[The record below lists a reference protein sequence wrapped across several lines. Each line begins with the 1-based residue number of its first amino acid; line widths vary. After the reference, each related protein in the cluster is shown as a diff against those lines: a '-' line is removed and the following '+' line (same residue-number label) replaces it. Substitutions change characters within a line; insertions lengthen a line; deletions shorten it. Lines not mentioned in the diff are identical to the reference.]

1 MWIPSDTP
9 TLSTFFPLN
18 LDKSTF
24 TSAAI
29 IIALV
34 LAGCGIVS
42 AMSFSSLLLAVVSLA
57 VGVGCGW
64 YAKNVYD
71 KYFKDK

>member
-1 MWIPSDTP
+1 MKTMTWKTKLII
-9 TLSTFFPLN
+9 
-18 LDKSTF
+18 
-24 TSAAI
+24 AAI

-42 AMSFSSLLLAVVSLA
+42 AMSFGSLLLAVVSFA

-71 KYFKDK
+71 KYFVGK

>member
-1 MWIPSDTP
+1 MKTMTWKTKLII
-9 TLSTFFPLN
+9 
-18 LDKSTF
+18 
-24 TSAAI
+24 AAI

-42 AMSFSSLLLAVVSLA
+42 AMNFGSLLLAVVSLA
-57 VGVGCGW
+57 VGIGCGW

-71 KYFKDK
+71 KYFVSK

>member
-1 MWIPSDTP
+1 MKTMTWKTKLII
-9 TLSTFFPLN
+9 
-18 LDKSTF
+18 
-24 TSAAI
+24 AAI
-29 IIALV
+29 VIALV

-42 AMSFSSLLLAVVSLA
+42 AMSFGSLLLAVVSLA

-71 KYFKDK
+71 KYFKDKFSGKYYKEDD

>member
-1 MWIPSDTP
+1 MIIKNINKMKTMTWKTKLII
-9 TLSTFFPLN
+9 
-18 LDKSTF
+18 
-24 TSAAI
+24 AAI

>member
-1 MWIPSDTP
+1 MKTMTWKTKLII
-9 TLSTFFPLN
+9 
-18 LDKSTF
+18 
-24 TSAAI
+24 AAI
-29 IIALV
+29 VVALV

-57 VGVGCGW
+57 VGCGW
-64 YAKNVYD
+64 YAKNIYD